1 MEGRRGGG
9 GEQTHCSKGGESAI
23 VNKTDSLCGRMGWG
37 KREGHKRTE
46 KGETWHFLYRPPSP
60 RALGGNP

>member
-23 VNKTDSLCGRMGWG
+23 VNKTDSLCGRIGWG

-46 KGETWHFLYRPPSP
+46 KGETWHFL
-60 RALGGNP
+60 